1 MINYDFKCTK
11 CFYKFEELVAN
22 SDVKEIECPKCGA
35 KSERQISVPRVSIP
49 RKHQSAPKAYDSH
62 PLDEGVPFGEVPGD
76 EDYKWLT
83 DKDDPRKFG
92 PTP

>member
-1 MINYDFKCTK
+1 MINYNFQCKVCLH
-11 CFYKFEELVAN
+11 KFEELVKD
-22 SDVKEIECPKCGA
+22 SSVKEVECPECGGTA
-35 KSERQISVPRVSIP
+35 VRKLSFPRISIP
-49 RKHQSAPKAYDSH
+49 RKHQSAPKAYDSQ